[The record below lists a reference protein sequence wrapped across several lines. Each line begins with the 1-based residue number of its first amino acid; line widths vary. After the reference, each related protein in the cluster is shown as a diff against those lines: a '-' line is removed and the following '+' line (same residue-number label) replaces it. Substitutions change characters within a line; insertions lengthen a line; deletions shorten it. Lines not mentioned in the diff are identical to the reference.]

1 MKFSQMIRFVFKLT
15 MLQIQ
20 YFFSRKK
27 KIPSDLT
34 TPQSLEVLT
43 LSDFGNPAHLAQP
56 TSPKQSCSPPKE
68 LPKKRDSQG
77 RYVRS

>member
-1 MKFSQMIRFVFKLT
+1 MKFSHMIRFVSKLT

-27 KIPSDLT
+27 KIPLDLK

-43 LSDFGNPAHLAQP
+43 PYDFGNPAHLAQR
-56 TSPKQSCSPPKE
+56 TSQKPSCSPPKE